1 MSKQRRERA
10 LAPSVPALTPQAI
23 NDLSPELK
31 RNALELY
38 IRSVLEENDLHR
50 HTANELAQTRGL
62 LRMTQRELNLARA
75 DNKELRDAIR
85 RSLLGSVAVSDTN
98 VPATKK
104 AVRQ

>member
-38 IRSVLEENDLHR
+38 IRSVLQENHDLKRTENDL
-50 HTANELAQTRGL
+50 AQSRGL
-62 LRMTQRELNLARA
+62 LRMTQRELSLARA
-75 DNKELRDAIR
+75 DNKELRDTIR